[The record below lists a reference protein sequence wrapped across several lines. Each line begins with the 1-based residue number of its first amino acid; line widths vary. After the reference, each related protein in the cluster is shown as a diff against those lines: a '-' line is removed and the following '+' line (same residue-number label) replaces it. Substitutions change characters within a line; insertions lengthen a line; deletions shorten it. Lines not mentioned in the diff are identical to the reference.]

1 MRFQDMNELLGI
13 TPTPVL
19 EPLTYQRLFIGYLF
33 LNERNSLIDL
43 FLFNLSLGFILLRY
57 KIFFPLG
64 MVRLPYPFRR
74 VPTMRLKSSVSM
86 SMNWRTS
93 LIWYELELR
102 HSWYQLLLFLY
113 IIVFS
118 YSLIYFLYIPYF
130 VILLPYFISFFFSF
144 FQYKTF
150 IYIKNWFGAHIA
162 A

>member
-13 TPTPVL
+13 TPTLVL

-43 FLFNLSLGFILLRY
+43 FLFNFSLGFILLRY

-64 MVRLPYPFRR
+64 MVRLPYPFQR
-74 VPTMRLKSSVSM
+74 VPTMRLKDSVSV
-86 SMNWRTS
+86 STNWRTS
-93 LIWYELELR
+93 LIRYGLELR
-102 HSWYQLLLFLY
+102 HSWCQLILFLY
-113 IIVFS
+113 IIGFS

-130 VILLPYFISFFFSF
+130 IILLPYFISFFFSF

-150 IYIKNWFGAHIA
+150 IYIKNWFRARIA

>member
-1 MRFQDMNELLGI
+1 MRLQGINELLGV
-13 TPTPVL
+13 TPTLVL

-57 KIFFPLG
+57 KIFFPSG

-74 VPTMRLKSSVSM
+74 VPTMRLKDSVSV
-86 SMNWRTS
+86 STNWRMS
-93 LIWYELELR
+93 LIRYKLELR
-102 HSWYQLLLFLY
+102 HSWCQLILFLY
-113 IIVFS
+113 IIGFS

-130 VILLPYFISFFFSF
+130 IILLPYFISFFFSF

-150 IYIKNWFGAHIA
+150 IYIKNWFGARIA

>member
-1 MRFQDMNELLGI
+1 MRFQDMNKLLGI

-33 LNERNSLIDL
+33 LNERNSLINL
-43 FLFNLSLGFILLRY
+43 FLFNLSSGFILLRY

-74 VPTMRLKSSVSM
+74 VPTMRLKDSVSV
-86 SMNWRTS
+86 STNWRTS
-93 LIWYELELR
+93 LIRYRLELR
-102 HSWYQLLLFLY
+102 HSWCQLILFLY

-118 YSLIYFLYIPYF
+118 YSLIYFIYIPYF
-130 VILLPYFISFFFSF
+130 IILLPYFISFFFSF

>member
-1 MRFQDMNELLGI
+1 MHFQDMNELLGI

-64 MVRLPYPFRR
+64 MVRFPYPFRR
-74 VPTMRLKSSVSM
+74 VPTMRLKDSVSV
-86 SMNWRTS
+86 STNWRTS
-93 LIWYELELR
+93 LIRYELELR
-102 HSWYQLLLFLY
+102 HSWCQLLLFLY

-130 VILLPYFISFFFSF
+130 VILFPYFISFFFSF

-150 IYIKNWFGAHIA
+150 IYIKNWFGARIA
-162 A
+162 V

>member
-1 MRFQDMNELLGI
+1 MHFQDMNELLGI

-43 FLFNLSLGFILLRY
+43 FLFNFSLGFILLRY

-64 MVRLPYPFRR
+64 MVRLPYPFQR
-74 VPTMRLKSSVSM
+74 VPTMRLKDSVSV
-86 SMNWRTS
+86 STNWRTS
-93 LIWYELELR
+93 LIRYRLELR
-102 HSWYQLLLFLY
+102 HSWCQLILFLY
-113 IIVFS
+113 IIGFS

-130 VILLPYFISFFFSF
+130 IILLPYFISFFFSF

-150 IYIKNWFGAHIA
+150 IYIKNWFGARIA

>member
-1 MRFQDMNELLGI
+1 MLGI

-43 FLFNLSLGFILLRY
+43 FLFNLLLGFIILQY
-57 KIFFPLG
+57 KIFFSLG

-74 VPTMRLKSSVSM
+74 VPTMRLKDSVSM
-86 SMNWRTS
+86 STNWRTS
-93 LIWYELELR
+93 LIRYGLELW
-102 HSWYQLLLFLY
+102 HSWCQLILYLY
-113 IIVFS
+113 IIGFS

-130 VILLPYFISFFFSF
+130 IILLPYFISFFFSF

>member
-64 MVRLPYPFRR
+64 MVRLPYPFQR
-74 VPTMRLKSSVSM
+74 VPTMRLKDSVSV
-86 SMNWRTS
+86 STNWRTS
-93 LIWYELELR
+93 LIRYGLELR
-102 HSWYQLLLFLY
+102 HSWCQLILFLC
-113 IIVFS
+113 IIGFS
-118 YSLIYFLYIPYF
+118 YSLIYFLYISYF
-130 VILLPYFISFFFSF
+130 ILLFSYFISFFFSF

-150 IYIKNWFGAHIA
+150 IYIKNWFGARIA

>member
-1 MRFQDMNELLGI
+1 MSSHPTVLPAMRFQDMNELLGI

-74 VPTMRLKSSVSM
+74 VPTMRLKDSVSV
-86 SMNWRTS
+86 STNWRTS
-93 LIWYELELR
+93 LIRYRLELR
-102 HSWYQLLLFLY
+102 HSWCQLILFLY
-113 IIVFS
+113 IIGFS
-118 YSLIYFLYIPYF
+118 YSLIYFLYISYF
-130 VILLPYFISFFFSF
+130 ILLFSYFISFFFSF

-150 IYIKNWFGAHIA
+150 IYI
-162 A
+162 